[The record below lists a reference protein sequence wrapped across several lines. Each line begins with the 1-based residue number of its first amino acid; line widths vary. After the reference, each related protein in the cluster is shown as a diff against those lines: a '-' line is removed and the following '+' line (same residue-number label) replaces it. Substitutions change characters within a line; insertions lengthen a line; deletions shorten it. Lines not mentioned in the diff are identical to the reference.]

1 MVSHFYTA
9 WEIISDRHGWSFY
22 DSPSE
27 HEHELSKAES
37 DYLTEAFESDY
48 YVHLEQEWSS
58 EYADLMY

>member
-1 MVSHFYTA
+1 MSHFYIA

-27 HEHELSKAES
+27 HEHELSKAEN
-37 DYLTEAFESDY
+37 DYLTEAIKDDEY
-48 YVHLEQEWSS
+48 IRQQQELAS